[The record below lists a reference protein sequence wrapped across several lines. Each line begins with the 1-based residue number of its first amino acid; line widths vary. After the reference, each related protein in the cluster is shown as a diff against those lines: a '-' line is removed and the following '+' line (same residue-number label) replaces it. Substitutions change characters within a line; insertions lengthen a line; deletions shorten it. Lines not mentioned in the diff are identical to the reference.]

1 MLCSE
6 GGARTRTIDEGAREV
21 NPLVDLVLQ
30 RDTQVV
36 LAVVLGVEG
45 TPEVYLLPFAVEL
58 PHGAAPCVAYPTCYG
73 ARLALQQHLHTVT
86 PTIPHHHFVLPCGG

>member
-45 TPEVYLLPFAVEL
+45 APEVYLLPFAVEL
-58 PHGAAPCVAYPTCYG
+58 PHGAAPCVAYPACNRT
-73 ARLALQQHLHTVT
+73 RLALQQHLHTVT